1 MVFNR
6 VFTSCRQNPP
16 RMRKSDKDLK
26 RELDFKDI
34 KFLVKIKDIH
44 KVQKK
49 NCISISV
56 LGFENE
62 KKFPICIS
70 KKYLKKKAN
79 LTMSL
84 SKILAHSCTIKHY
97 TVNRKHTCRYCFQSS
112 GTAEILEKHVNDC
125 FQINDK
131 QMI

>member
-1 MVFNR
+1 MVFSR

-16 RMRKSDKDLK
+16 RMRKSDKDFK

-44 KVQKK
+44 KAQKK

-62 KKFPICIS
+62 EKFPIYIS
-70 KKYLKKKAN
+70 KK
-79 LTMSL
+79 
-84 SKILAHSCTIKHY
+84 
-97 TVNRKHTCRYCFQSS
+97 
-112 GTAEILEKHVNDC
+112 ILEEEGQSHHVLIKDFSTFMYNQTLHC
-125 FQINDK
+125 N
-131 QMI
+131 